1 MTGNI
6 LDLKGYYLYHSVYF
20 HVTAMFT
27 ELGSHHSAECLN
39 KILVLKE
46 VQSNFWL
53 GILKFYDSGRGS
65 AVPGSLAPSPSWSI
79 VQ

>member
-1 MTGNI
+1 
-6 LDLKGYYLYHSVYF
+6 
-20 HVTAMFT
+20 MFT
-27 ELGSHHSAECLN
+27 ELGSHHFAECLN

-53 GILKFYDSGRGS
+53 GILKFYDIAPLPALLCRLSS
-65 AVPGSLAPSPSWSI
+65 AVTVTSPSWSI

>member
-1 MTGNI
+1 MRCI
-6 LDLKGYYLYHSVYF
+6 LDLKGYLYHSVYF

-53 GILKFYDSGRGS
+53 GILKFYDSAPCPAL
-65 AVPGSLAPSPSWSI
+65 AVRTL
-79 VQ
+79 